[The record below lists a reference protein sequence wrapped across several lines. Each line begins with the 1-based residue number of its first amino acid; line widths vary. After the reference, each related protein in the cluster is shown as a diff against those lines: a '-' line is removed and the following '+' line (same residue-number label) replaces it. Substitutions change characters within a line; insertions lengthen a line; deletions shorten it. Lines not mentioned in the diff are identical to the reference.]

1 MHNSMFGRKLT
12 CLLCDCQSDYR
23 RRTSEKTNA
32 LTKKNSEKRI
42 SGTQDEGMGPL
53 APIRAFSDQYQGECI
68 EHSLK
73 QTEIPNFK
81 GISHTEFKGNSH
93 TCQYFA
99 AAQACYIAKKG
110 AI

>member
-1 MHNSMFGRKLT
+1 
-12 CLLCDCQSDYR
+12 
-23 RRTSEKTNA
+23 
-32 LTKKNSEKRI
+32 
-42 SGTQDEGMGPL
+42 MGPL

-81 GISHTEFKGNSH
+81 GNSHPEFKGDSH

-110 AI
+110 AIQHAIYQCYLAFLRVLGSCYIAWYLAVFRLNTMLYSFWVLYTCAM